1 MLSLLGKVKSIVESH
16 GLTLA
21 MAYLSVPT
29 YYANNE
35 RKALLRCAE
44 TALGKPVRLID
55 EWMALAA
62 QYTYN
67 RLKELRGLDEMR
79 HVVFLDIG
87 YSKVALSLVQFS
99 RF

>member
-1 MLSLLGKVKSIVESH
+1 MG
-16 GLTLA
+16 
-21 MAYLSVPT
+21 YLSVPT
-29 YYANNE
+29 YFANNE
-35 RKALLRCAE
+35 RQSLLRCAE
-44 TALGKPVRLID
+44 IALGKPVRLVD

-67 RLKELRGLDEMR
+67 RLKELRSLDEMR

-99 RF
+99 RYEGRLIDW

>member
-1 MLSLLGKVKSIVESH
+1 M
-16 GLTLA
+16 
-21 MAYLSVPT
+21 
-29 YYANNE
+29 
-35 RKALLRCAE
+35 
-44 TALGKPVRLID
+44 RLVD

-67 RLKELRGLDEMR
+67 RLKELRSLDEMR

-99 RF
+99 RYEGRLIDW

>member
-1 MLSLLGKVKSIVESH
+1 
-16 GLTLA
+16 

-35 RKALLRCAE
+35 RQSLLRCAE
-44 TALGKPVRLID
+44 IALGKPVRLVD
-55 EWMALAA
+55 EWIALAA

-67 RLKELRGLDEMR
+67 RLKELRFLDEMR

-87 YSKVALSLVQFS
+87 YSKVALSLV
-99 RF
+99 